1 MKAKEGLIALAV
13 VLGILLI
20 GSIIW
25 GFRTNSQ
32 KNDLTL
38 QNEELTTEMEE
49 LTELRE
55 SLAREIDSLEQEY
68 SILAEENEALSG
80 SLTEVEGKLA
90 STQSAL
96 SSAKRKSAN
105 EINGLRAEIEQLIAA
120 KAQLESRINNIQ
132 MENDS
137 LKMVAGILT
146 EDLNLAREENQAL
159 SNLNETMNQEVKK
172 LTLANFKASAF
183 RVDTEQKN
191 DKVSSKARR
200 VREIKVSFDLT
211 NVPEEFQGLRPLYL
225 TISDDK
231 GVPIQSENPI
241 NTKVVVNG
249 QAMDLI
255 AQKSKDVDIA
265 ENQRLNFSY
274 ELEDK
279 LESGAYRVA
288 VYTDIGMLGASSFI
302 LR

>member
-1 MKAKEGLIALAV
+1 M
-13 VLGILLI
+13 
-20 GSIIW
+20 
-25 GFRTNSQ
+25 
-32 KNDLTL
+32 D
-38 QNEELTTEMEE
+38 ELNV
-49 LTELRE
+49 LRE
-55 SLAREIDSLEQEY
+55 NLAREIDSLEQEY
-68 SILAEENEALSG
+68 SILAEENESLSG
-80 SLTEVEGKLA
+80 SLSEAETKLA
-90 STQSAL
+90 STESSLSA
-96 SSAKRKSAN
+96 AKRKNAS
-105 EINGLRAEIEQLIAA
+105 EINSLRAEIEDLISA

-146 EDLNLAREENQAL
+146 EDLSLAREENQAL
-159 SNLNETMNQEVKK
+159 NNLNETMNQEVKK

-191 DKVSSKARR
+191 DKVSAKARR

-211 NVPEEFQGLRPLYL
+211 NVPSEYQGLRPLYMS
-225 TISDDK
+225 ISDDK

-255 AQKSKDVDIA
+255 AQKTKDVDIA
-265 ENQRLNFSY
+265 DNQRLNFSY

-279 LESGAYRVA
+279 LDSGVYRVA
-288 VYTDIGMLGASSFI
+288 VYTDIGLLGASSFI